1 KNLSLSFII
10 NATIGGQVYNQFKQ
24 NLTNFAN
31 NGNPSL
37 PEAIYGAW
45 TKQGDQSTYPYYP
58 DKNIRGSQR
67 SGGNSYFLEDASFIR
82 LSNARFTYRLD
93 SKIAKK
99 LFTRSLSAYVYGVN
113 LLTYT
118 NYTGYD
124 PEFSAS
130 SGLTPG
136 DDTGK
141 YPKRREL
148 GFGINIGF

>member
-1 KNLSLSFII
+1 
-10 NATIGGQVYNQFKQ
+10 Q

-45 TKQGDQSTYPYYP
+45 TKQGDVSTFPFYP
-58 DKNIRGSQR
+58 DKDTRGSQR
-67 SGGNSYFLEDASFIR
+67 GGGNSYFLEDATFVR
-82 LSNARFTYRLD
+82 LSNVRLTYRLSPD
-93 SKIAKK
+93 LAKK
-99 LFTRSLSAYVYGVN
+99 AFARNISAYVYGVN

-124 PEFSAS
+124 PEFTSS

-136 DDTGK
+136 EDNGK

-148 GFGINIGF
+148 GFGITLGF